1 MKAFVLVLYKNHI
14 SSSEENAEAQLK
26 RQERNENGILKKKKL
41 IIPEKCMK
49 GGVEELKKQ
58 Q

>member
-26 RQERNENGILKKKKL
+26 RQERNENGILKKKN
-41 IIPEKCMK
+41 
-49 GGVEELKKQ
+49 
-58 Q
+58 